1 MKHEEIIQDL
11 QDLATQLNVT
21 IRYERGDFEGGY
33 CILKDKK
40 ILLVNRRLMPTR
52 KASVLATAL
61 QEIGLF
67 TLATRRVLWSYSVG
81 RRAPGKRSRRRMGRS
96 GGPLVVPGCEVVPGP
111 PAR

>member
-61 QEIGLF
+61 QEIGLDNVF
-67 TLATRRVLWSYSVG
+67 LKPVL
-81 RRAPGKRSRRRMGRS
+81 RAYIEDEVAKAARSRK
-96 GGPLVVPGCEVVPGP
+96 
-111 PAR
+111 